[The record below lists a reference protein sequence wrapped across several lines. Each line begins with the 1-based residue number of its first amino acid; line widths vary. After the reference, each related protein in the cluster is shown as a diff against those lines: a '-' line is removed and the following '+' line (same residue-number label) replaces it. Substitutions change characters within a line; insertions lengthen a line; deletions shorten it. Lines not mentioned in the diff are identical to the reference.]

1 MWIKGINLKPE
12 PTAQHFY
19 RVLPN
24 IKCGER
30 GGNSQHSQQ
39 AAGTQRLPFP
49 HAGWD
54 GMSVGAAQAASC
66 WAPSCATSSVLKP
79 PPWIWVSILMHPLE
93 MIPPFL
99 SPSLCPGTGRGTHWG
114 HLFLHPLAGQEFSS
128 TGFSPWNTL
137 IFGRSPKFTSSP
149 QHLQD
154 RHFEWVKCK
163 KKKKT
168 PHGTTWLAAGISS
181 EGKHGMPQICCNCLG
196 KGFSKAAV
204 LQALLL
210 RCVCNSLLLISSE
223 HLPEAQHLHLQI
235 DVNLKVSD
243 KEGQEMGIAR
253 GIEGYSWNIPQVQ
266 AESATSFHSLPI
278 STPHFPLKST
288 DRRYTQTAASLG
300 QELCLW

>member
-137 IFGRSPKFTSSP
+137 VFGRSPKFTSSP

-163 KKKKT
+163 KKKKKLHT
-168 PHGTTWLAAGISS
+168 EQHGLQLESQVKESMACPRFAATA
-181 EGKHGMPQICCNCLG
+181 LG
-196 KGFSKAAV
+196 KVFQKLLSCKHFCYAAFV
-204 LQALLL
+204 T
-210 RCVCNSLLLISSE
+210 VSS
-223 HLPEAQHLHLQI
+223 
-235 DVNLKVSD
+235 
-243 KEGQEMGIAR
+243 
-253 GIEGYSWNIPQVQ
+253 
-266 AESATSFHSLPI
+266 
-278 STPHFPLKST
+278 
-288 DRRYTQTAASLG
+288 
-300 QELCLW
+300 

>member
-66 WAPSCATSSVLKP
+66 WAPSCSTSSVLKP

-99 SPSLCPGTGRGTHWG
+99 SPSLHPGTGRGTHWD

-163 KKKKT
+163 KKKK
-168 PHGTTWLAAGISS
+168 
-181 EGKHGMPQICCNCLG
+181 
-196 KGFSKAAV
+196 
-204 LQALLL
+204 
-210 RCVCNSLLLISSE
+210 NSTRNNMACSW
-223 HLPEAQHLHLQI
+223 
-235 DVNLKVSD
+235 NLKWRKAWHAPDLLQLPWERFFKSCCL
-243 KEGQEMGIAR
+243 A
-253 GIEGYSWNIPQVQ
+253 S
-266 AESATSFHSLPI
+266 TSVTLR
-278 STPHFPLKST
+278 L
-288 DRRYTQTAASLG
+288 
-300 QELCLW
+300 